1 MFLVRNVSF
10 CLGELLSGELF
21 SGEFLSVSFCLGEL
35 FSGEFLSVS
44 FCLGELM
51 SGELLSPNP
60 HLSLI
65 AATKEICLSEAICIE
80 NYSNFL
86 KLIRIMAYVLRF
98 ISKLKGIKVSTS
110 IQCTGEELR
119 EAKFL
124 LIKENQRLFKLDR
137 NFKEL
142 SMQLNI
148 REDDKGIL
156 RVNSRLNNSHLP
168 LATKNPIVLK
178 RDHYLCTL
186 FILYYHTK
194 VLHNGLKQTITGIS
208 TCFYIPKM
216 RQLVRKLL
224 NKCLVCRRLNVRK
237 YRYPGTGDLP
247 GFRMDN
253 SRVFKN
259 VGVDYL
265 GPLFVLPKFKPGN
278 QLFKVWVVLYTC
290 ASTRG
295 IVLDVVD
302 NMSSNAFLNSLR
314 KFIARRGAPS
324 LFVSDNGTSFKAIE
338 TQNFIATREI
348 TWKFNLEA
356 APWWGGFWERLV
368 ALVKACLKK
377 AVGHKR
383 LTYVELVTFLQEVE
397 CVLNIRPL
405 CEP

>member
-1 MFLVRNVSF
+1 
-10 CLGELLSGELF
+10 
-21 SGEFLSVSFCLGEL
+21 
-35 FSGEFLSVS
+35 
-44 FCLGELM
+44 
-51 SGELLSPNP
+51 
-60 HLSLI
+60 
-65 AATKEICLSEAICIE
+65 
-80 NYSNFL
+80 
-86 KLIRIMAYVLRF
+86 
-98 ISKLKGIKVSTS
+98 
-110 IQCTGEELR
+110 
-119 EAKFL
+119 
-124 LIKENQRLFKLDR
+124 
-137 NFKEL
+137 
-142 SMQLNI
+142 
-148 REDDKGIL
+148 
-156 RVNSRLNNSHLP
+156 
-168 LATKNPIVLK
+168 
-178 RDHYLCTL
+178 
-186 FILYYHTK
+186 
-194 VLHNGLKQTITGIS
+194 
-208 TCFYIPKM
+208 M

-253 SRVFKN
+253 SRAFKN

-265 GPLFVLPKFKPGN
+265 GLLFVLPMFKPGN
-278 QLFKVWVVLYTC
+278 QLLKVWVVLYTC

-314 KFIARRGAPS
+314 KFIARRDAPS

-348 TWKFNLEA
+348 TWKYNLEA

-397 CVLNIRPL
+397 CVLNNRPL
-405 CEP
+405 CEPCDEEREVLTPNHLLYGRRLEVMNYSDNNDDVREDRSEATLTRRTKHLLVTMAYLLWLRDHYKKGQSKANEIIDIDDVVIIADEKAPRHLWNLGRVIDLIKGKDNVLRGACVKVGKTGSIINRPINKLYPLEVRRDRVLPAGSDNEVKKIRREAAIFGELRNKYTR